1 MRFSG
6 SNHSR
11 CRRSM
16 VYALLKVEQVANA
29 IPKLK
34 KENFNTVL
42 THSQDKMIKTLIVN
56 VL

>member
-16 VYALLKVEQVANA
+16 VNALLKVEQVANA